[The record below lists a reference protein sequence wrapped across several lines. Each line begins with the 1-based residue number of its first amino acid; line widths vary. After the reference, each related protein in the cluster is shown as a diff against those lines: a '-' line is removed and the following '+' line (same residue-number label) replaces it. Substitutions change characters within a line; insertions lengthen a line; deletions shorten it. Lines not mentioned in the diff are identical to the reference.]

1 MGNPSGIAL
10 FSFMAG
16 AMAKESKL
24 RILVLIGVVSA
35 IVIFGSIAVVR
46 FSNRNRQLTPAIAEA
61 ARSLSTIPDEIVES
75 QPDPDAFRAGRDQL
89 ARELTEGTLP
99 VDSIRGFY
107 HSYAMWM
114 RDGQWDSTDV
124 RDLTR
129 YLNIK
134 ITP

>member
-1 MGNPSGIAL
+1 MGNPLGIAL
-10 FSFMAG
+10 FSFMG
-16 AMAKESKL
+16 AAMTGESKL

-46 FSNRNRQLTPAIAEA
+46 FSNRNRQLTPAVIEA
-61 ARSLSTIPDEIVES
+61 ARSLSTIPDEIIAV
-75 QPDPDAFRAGRDQL
+75 QPDAEAFRTGRDQFARKL
-89 ARELTEGTLP
+89 AEGSLP
-99 VDSIRGFY
+99 VDSVREFY
-107 HSYAMWM
+107 QSYAMWM
-114 RDGQWDSTDV
+114 RDGKWDTTDV

>member
-1 MGNPSGIAL
+1 MGNPPGIAL
-10 FSFMAG
+10 FSFMTDV
-16 AMAKESKL
+16 MAKESKL
-24 RILVLIGVVSA
+24 KILALIGIVSA

-46 FSNRNRQLTPAIAEA
+46 FSNRNRQLTPAIVDA
-61 ARSLSTIPDEIVES
+61 ARSLSTIPDEIVAS
-75 QPDPDAFRAGRDQL
+75 QPDPEAFRTGRDQL

-99 VDSIRGFY
+99 VDSVRDFY
-107 HSYAMWM
+107 QSYALWM
-114 RDGQWDSTDV
+114 RDGKWDTTDV